1 MNEKAK
7 NSHPKTLREALN
19 LFQSEGVAAKKSENN
34 PFHKSKY
41 ASLQEVIQAVN
52 LAAKF
57 GLSFTQKID
66 YKTTFTEHGTYTE
79 MWIETILSFNGS
91 EEKLIS
97 KYPIIPQKNMFDD

>member
-41 ASLQEVIQAVN
+41 AY
-52 LAAKF
+52 F
-57 GLSFTQKID
+57 R
-66 YKTTFTEHGTYTE
+66 Y
-79 MWIETILSFNGS
+79 W
-91 EEKLIS
+91 
-97 KYPIIPQKNMFDD
+97 